1 MSTTSGDGE
10 RDWARLRSLT
20 ADSGFTENGEER
32 NVRVKGLMLRWKNAA
47 LRARK
52 LISDPWMDF
61 NINLLP
67 VIRAKRHRYSAIR
80 KTWTVDIVE
89 VKLLGDPFARGAMRE
104 CFRMK
109 KLSSMSRNQDWTH
122 ANNYVAKRYIQE
134 VDREVLF
141 SDVRLQMDA
150 KLWAEEFNRHSP
162 PKKIDIV
169 QMCVME
175 MLDMPGQ
182 PLYHLE
188 HFIEGD
194 YVKYN
199 SNSGFV
205 SDLARKTPQ
214 AFSHFTFE
222 RSGHQMIVVDIQG
235 VGDLYTDPQIHTV
248 AGTDYGD
255 GNLGTKG
262 MALFF
267 HSHACNDICHS
278 LCLTEFDLSDKEKK
292 ELADGTA
299 VTRGEAA
306 TRFVRP
312 ASVCE
317 PLVAQS
323 EEEEGDAMA
332 CLRRRTMSVMS
343 NSSGGTGG
351 DSSSCGEKEKK
362 KHDEDCVCEE
372 CLAECVTGVVL
383 QDEED
388 EEDEE
393 GDYGDDEEEEERG
406 PVSRKVAFHT
416 LSVERKDRERNDSL
430 GSSYGGSSSRL
441 TRDTEREEY
450 WQGVR
455 KQSMPAGVLSAIQ
468 MELLADEACRAHVSH
483 QASVLGQIH
492 LDLARY
498 HELGRF
504 LPEEDNSEKRVALGE
519 TDSSGEK
526 SDEGLVNYDRES
538 ALYHLDVARRCGVL
552 EAIVTVAQMAYGLPH
567 ELLKDVGEDEGW
579 QELDEDGNA
588 KVNDKEAFAFELM
601 ETAAEMGE
609 RTAMLFVAETYETG
623 RRMGKEGR
631 TSYPLAIQWYQK
643 AMGFDEEEEGGTKE
657 GSYRP
662 RYEILAK
669 MGEMYQE
676 GGYDLDQDYERAYEL
691 YTEAAEV
698 AMEAMKGKLANK
710 YYEMAEMCAI

>member
-1 MSTTSGDGE
+1 LSTTSGDGE

-20 ADSGFTENGEER
+20 ADSGFTESGEEKAE
-32 NVRVKGLMLRWKNAA
+32 RVKGLMQRWKNAA
-47 LRARK
+47 FRARK
-52 LISDPWMDF
+52 LMKDPWMDY
-61 NINLLP
+61 NIATLP

-89 VKLLGDPFARGAMRE
+89 VKLLGDTFARGAMRE
-104 CFRMK
+104 CFRLK
-109 KLSSMSRNQDWTH
+109 KLSSLSRSQDWTH

-141 SDVRLQMDA
+141 ADVRLQMDA

-194 YVKYN
+194 YVKHN

-205 SDLARKTPQ
+205 SELARKTPQ

-235 VGDLYTDPQIHTV
+235 VGDLYTDPQVHTV

-278 LCLTEFDLSDKEKK
+278 LCLTEFDLSDKETQA
-292 ELADGTA
+292 LADGTA
-299 VTRGEAA
+299 VTRGEA
-306 TRFVRP
+306 TRFIRP

-317 PLVAQS
+317 ALVPQV
-323 EEEEGDAMA
+323 EDEGDAME

-343 NSSGGTGG
+343 NSSGGG
-351 DSSSCGEKEKK
+351 DSSSGGGTVDKRRKS
-362 KHDEDCVCEE
+362 HDEDCVCEE

-388 EEDEE
+388 
-393 GDYGDDEEEEERG
+393 DEEEEGEYPEDEEDETA
-406 PVSRKVAFHT
+406 PVGRKVGFHT

-504 LPEEDNSEKRVALGE
+504 LPEEDNSDKRVALGQSSE
-519 TDSSGEK
+519 TK
-526 SDEGLVNYDRES
+526 TDEGGVNYDRES

-552 EAIVTVAQMAYGLPH
+552 EAIVTVAQMAYGIPH
-567 ELLKDVGEDEGW
+567 ELLKHVGEDEGW
-579 QELDEDGNA
+579 QELDEDGNP

-609 RTAMLFVAETYETG
+609 RTAMLFVAEAYETG
-623 RRMGKEGR
+623 RKMGREGR
-631 TSYPLAIQWYQK
+631 TSYPKAIEWYQR
-643 AMGFDEEEEGGTKE
+643 AMGFDEEDGEGGTKE
-657 GSYRP
+657 GSCRP

-669 MGEMYQE
+669 MAEMYQE
-676 GGYDLDQDYERAYEL
+676 GGYELDQDYERAYEL
-691 YTEAAEV
+691 YTEAGEV

-710 YYEMAEMCAI
+710 YYEMAEMCAV